1 MRAHHSE
8 WRYSQMI
15 VIGPKPV
22 IAAAKTE
29 GKKKKLQPGS
39 ERYRRRQGI
48 IPLSR
53 THSDRNTYL
62 VSHHVAPLSGLFFSF
77 LVPPPF
83 PIPACACSRF
93 VTSSHHEQHMEKSAS
108 LEASAAAAAAA
119 PASAVATGPGGGGN
133 GDEHDARRTSST
145 GQHQQQGQ
153 DRNRSH
159 GTALRASISSSS
171 SSSAAAA
178 AGDGDGGS
186 GRACGR
192 SHGPA
197 AAATSGAAAGPPQ
210 PAAAFDKDKD
220 VGLTVVGERAQEYDP
235 RVEARVLR
243 KIDWFL
249 MPTMII
255 GTSRRRIEADENALG
270 TPGDMTSNCGGS
282 VPCFCTSWST
292 FESLN
297 TKPCRSYCPILLARQ
312 MLCICLH
319 VWRHHHH

>member
-29 GKKKKLQPGS
+29 GKKKKTFKPD
-39 ERYRRRQGI
+39 R
-48 IPLSR
+48 
-53 THSDRNTYL
+53 SDI
-62 VSHHVAPLSGLFFSF
+62 AGGKESF
-77 LVPPPF
+77 LAARTQIETPILLYLITLPPCLDLFRFWFLPF
-83 PIPACACSRF
+83 PIPACACSHF
-93 VTSSHHEQHMEKSAS
+93 VTSSHHKQHMEKPAS

-133 GDEHDARRTSST
+133 VDEHDARRISSA
-145 GQHQQQGQ
+145 GQQRQQGQ

-159 GTALRASISSSS
+159 GTALRASIPSSS

-178 AGDGDGGS
+178 GDGGGGS

-197 AAATSGAAAGPPQ
+197 AAATSGAAAGPQ
-210 PAAAFDKDKD
+210 PAAFDKDKD

-255 GTSRRRIEADENALG
+255 GTSRRRIEGDENALG
-270 TPGDMTSNCGGS
+270 TTGDMTSNCGGS
-282 VPCFCTSWST
+282 VPCFFTSWST
-292 FESLN
+292 SESLN

-319 VWRHHHH
+319 VWRYHHH